1 MPIKPTLVAQRTI
14 GCAISVHRQLGPG
27 LLESA
32 YASCLFRELVVDGR
46 GVEREVLVPVLHRG
60 LSVKNAYRAD
70 FVIEG
75 ELLVE
80 VKSVEAL
87 TKLHTSQV
95 LTYLKLLQ
103 LRQGLLMN
111 FNVRLLKDGLRRVLL

>member
-1 MPIKPTLVAQRTI
+1 VLIDPTPIAQRTI
-14 GCAISVHRQLGPG
+14 GCAINVHRRLGPG

-32 YASCLFRELVVDGR
+32 YASCLFRELVVAGLA
-46 GVEREVLVPVLHRG
+46 VEREVPVPVLHRG
-60 LSVKNAYRAD
+60 QSVKNAYRAD

-80 VKSVEAL
+80 VKSIEAL
-87 TKLHTSQV
+87 TRLHTSQV

-111 FNVRLLKDGLRRVLL
+111 FNVRLLKNGLRRVLL